1 MKKNQSRSA
10 IATAGKKF
18 RTKNISKRVR
28 KIVISPIKEMSILAD
43 QLEEKIGKGKIISF
57 GQGIPYLDT
66 PSYIKQAIKKSLNE
80 KSTASYT
87 LEPGITELRQLIA
100 KHLQNDKNIKN
111 VLAKKE
117 IMVST
122 GAQEALACALAT
134 VIDPDDEVLI
144 VSPAFA
150 SHIEQVIQF
159 GGVPKFILLDE
170 KEGWALDIKECEKKI
185 SRKTKAIILS
195 HPSNPTGKVLNKK
208 EISNLAKFVKKH
220 NLILVT
226 DETYDFLTYDKVE
239 HISPASM
246 PNIRDCVILV
256 GSFSKKY
263 RVTGYRIGYAF
274 ADEGIIDHMLKV
286 HDALTICAPA
296 ISQKAIIAA
305 FKNKKESSKS
315 IANLKKTMSSNRE
328 LMCKE
333 LDKLSDI
340 FEYQKPMGAYYIL
353 VKVSAKGGSASG
365 RKIPKINSFKLSL
378 KILEEAHIIT
388 IPGAAFGPNGEG
400 HLRFSFAGETKDIK
414 KGFQCLQ
421 KWAKQWK
428 KENYKL

>member
-1 MKKNQSRSA
+1 MVQKNEKNRSA
-10 IATAGKKF
+10 IAMAGKKF

-66 PSYIKQAIKKSLNE
+66 PAYIKQAIKKKLNE
-80 KSTASYT
+80 KSTAFYT

-100 KHLQNDKNIKN
+100 KYLQKEKGIKN

-122 GAQEALACALAT
+122 GAQEALACAIAT
-134 VIDPDDEVLI
+134 IIDPGDEVLVI
-144 VSPAFA
+144 SPAFA

-159 GGVPKFILLDE
+159 GGIPKFVLLNE
-170 KEGWALDIKECEKKI
+170 KKGWALDIKECEKKLNK
-185 SRKTKAIILS
+185 KTKAIILS
-195 HPSNPTGKVLNKK
+195 HPSNPTGKIFSKK
-208 EISNLAKFVKKH
+208 EILELAKFIKKH
-220 NLILVT
+220 NLILIT
-226 DETYDFLTYDKVE
+226 DETYDFLTYDKIKHV
-239 HISPASM
+239 SPASI
-246 PNIRDCVILV
+246 PNIHDRVILI

-274 ADEGIIDHMLKV
+274 SNEGIIDHMLKV

-305 FKNKKESSKS
+305 FKNKKESNKS
-315 IANLKKTMSSNRE
+315 ITKLKKVMSYNRE
-328 LMCKE
+328 LMCDE

-353 VKVSAKGGSASG
+353 VKV
-365 RKIPKINSFKLSL
+365 KIPKINSFQLSL
-378 KILEEAHIIT
+378 KILKEAHIIT
-388 IPGAAFGPNGEG
+388 IPGAAFGPNSEG

-414 KGFQCLQ
+414 KGFQRLQ
-421 KWAKQWK
+421 EWAIQWK
-428 KENYKL
+428 KDNYKI

>member
-1 MKKNQSRSA
+1 MKTNQSRSA
-10 IATAGKKF
+10 IEIAGKKF

-43 QLEEKIGKGKIISF
+43 QLEEKIGLGKIISF

-66 PSYIKQAIKKSLNE
+66 PIYIKQAIKNSLNE

-100 KHLQNDKNIKN
+100 KRLQNDKNIKN
-111 VLAKKE
+111 VSAKKE

-122 GAQEALACALAT
+122 GAQEALSCALAT
-134 VIDPDDEVLI
+134 IIDTGDEVLVI
-144 VSPAFA
+144 SPAFA

-159 GGVPKFILLDE
+159 GGIPKFVLLDE
-170 KEGWALDIKECEKKI
+170 DKGWALDIKECEKKLT
-185 SRKTKAIILS
+185 RKTKAIILS
-195 HPSNPTGKVLNKK
+195 HPSNPTGKILNKE

-220 NLILVT
+220 NLILIT
-226 DETYDFLTYDKVE
+226 DETYDFLTYDNIK

-246 PNIRDCVILV
+246 PNIRDRVILV

-305 FKNKKESSKS
+305 LKNKKGSNESV
-315 IANLKKTMSSNRE
+315 AELKKTISSNRE
-328 LMCKE
+328 LMCNE

-365 RKIPKINSFKLSL
+365 RKNPKINSFKLSL
-378 KILEEAHIIT
+378 KILREAHIIT

-400 HLRFSFAGETKDIK
+400 HLRFSFAGETKNIK
-414 KGFQCLQ
+414 KGFQRLQ
-421 KWAKQWK
+421 AWAEQWK
-428 KENYKL
+428 KQNYKI